1 MLGLDF
7 TTKMLVCIMEVVE
20 FDQYHRLVL
29 VFPGMIP
36 LIYKNKIKNIYY
48 LEKDDFLKVKN
59 DSMERDEVIDSYTI
73 LKENIFNLPIDETIY
88 SYYELEEKLSLV
100 KGHHIVL

>member
-1 MLGLDF
+1 MLGLEF
-7 TTKMLVCIMEVVE
+7 TTKMLVCIMEIVE
-20 FDQYHRLVL
+20 FSQYHRLVL

>member
-1 MLGLDF
+1 
-7 TTKMLVCIMEVVE
+7 MEVFE

-36 LIYKNKIKNIYY
+36 LIYKNKVKNIYY

-59 DSMERDEVIDSYTI
+59 DSMEKDEVIDSYTI
-73 LKENIFNLPIDETIY
+73 LKENIFNLPVDETIY

>member
-1 MLGLDF
+1 
-7 TTKMLVCIMEVVE
+7 MEVFE

-36 LIYKNKIKNIYY
+36 LIYKNKVKNIYY

-59 DSMERDEVIDSYTI
+59 DSIERDEVIDSYTI
-73 LKENIFNLPIDETIY
+73 LKENIFDLPIDETIY
-88 SYYELEEKLSLV
+88 SYSELEEKLSLV